1 MTKKWTDTIATLLSN
16 DPTIMATGTLTTS
29 STTVP
34 ADTGRTEASN
44 YWNGD
49 ILIPLT
55 GAVALQPRKIASFN
69 NTGGVFTLE
78 TPLTAAPGQVGYVIV
93 PASGDSKTYQKDVWC
108 TAQTNAA
115 VITTPGAEW
124 VLPNV
129 VVGAQGAADGLPLGA
144 VVTEAKLLLMFDLLD
159 TSAAANYIETAG
171 DGIYFKI
178 STETHYVHLCAFTS
192 VAGDWYT
199 PASGM
204 SGQVVI
210 GTTDLV
216 NATYGVTVTG
226 TGTYNIMSP
235 ETTETIAKAIT
246 AHGATMVLKNLRT
259 GIRLF
264 YRMPQEK

>member
-44 YWNGD
+44 YWNGCM
-49 ILIPLT
+49 LIPLT

-159 TSAAANYIETAG
+159 TSAAAN
-171 DGIYFKI
+171 
-178 STETHYVHLCAFTS
+178 
-192 VAGDWYT
+192 
-199 PASGM
+199 
-204 SGQVVI
+204 
-210 GTTDLV
+210 
-216 NATYGVTVTG
+216 
-226 TGTYNIMSP
+226 
-235 ETTETIAKAIT
+235 
-246 AHGATMVLKNLRT
+246 
-259 GIRLF
+259 
-264 YRMPQEK
+264 